1 MDKDAKG
8 CRHAQPLTLDTFEP
22 FSPLHGLIILLFL
35 AATALLVL
43 VGLRL
48 DPPARSRLERNLGMA
63 LIALWIYSNGWWL
76 LPARFNAAR
85 ALPIQVCD
93 ITSLLAGIVLLLPRR
108 PLRALLYFWGIGMSL
123 QAILT
128 PEIAFEPNT
137 AWFWIFWASH
147 SAIIAIAVYDIAV
160 RGFRPMWHDFRIAV
174 AVGLAYLAIVFT
186 INLVFGYNY
195 GYVGNARPGE
205 ASIIDFLGP
214 WPQRV
219 PLMAALV
226 IGLMAVLM
234 VPWHFARKRLPS

>member
-1 MDKDAKG
+1 M
-8 CRHAQPLTLDTFEP
+8 TLDSFEP
-22 FSPLHGLIILLFL
+22 FSPLHGLIILLFM
-35 AATALLVL
+35 ATTTLLIL

-48 DPPARSRLERNLGMA
+48 DPSARARLERNLGIT

-76 LPARFNAAR
+76 LPARFDAAR
-85 ALPIQVCD
+85 ALPLHVCD
-93 ITSLLAGIVLLLPRR
+93 ITSLLAGVVLLLPRR

-128 PEIAFEPNT
+128 PEIAFEPDT
-137 AWFWIFWASH
+137 IWFWIFWASH
-147 SAIIAIAVYDIAV
+147 AAIIAIALYDIAV
-160 RGFRPMWHDFRIAV
+160 RGFRPEWHDFRIAV
-174 AVGLAYLAIVFT
+174 GVGLAYLAIVFA

-226 IGLMAVLM
+226 IALMAVLM
-234 VPWHFARKRLPS
+234 VPWQLARKRRP